1 MGARL
6 LVSAGEPSGDLYA
19 SELVRALRRRNPG
32 TEFFGCP
39 GPRMLEAG
47 VEPVADSSKL
57 AVAGLVEV
65 ISHIPRIYGEYRRLA
80 RAAQLRRP
88 DLAILTD
95 SPDFHLR
102 LARRLSKL
110 GIPVVYL
117 IAPQVWA
124 WRRGR
129 IPAMRR
135 TLSRLLCIFPFEPEF
150 FSRHGMSATYIGHP
164 LSRRV
169 RPSADPLTLRERFGA
184 RPGTPLIALLPGSR
198 LGEMKRHLPA
208 VLDAVDRIRTARDAA
223 FALCLPPG
231 FHGRTHLANFEE
243 RFRRASIQVVE
254 GGSWDL
260 LASADLALAASGT
273 VTVEAALLGTPM
285 VTFYK
290 VNAASWLAGKALV
303 RVPFYS
309 MVNLLAGH
317 AAVPELMQEQMT
329 GARLADEA
337 LALLASPS
345 RREAMR
351 TELEKVSASLAG
363 SGDPIEVAAAA
374 VEECLRGRLPAVA
387 GK

>member
-32 TEFFGCP
+32 MEFFGCP
-39 GPRMLEAG
+39 GPRMREAG
-47 VEPVADSSKL
+47 VEQAADFSKL

-65 ISHIPRIYGEYRRLA
+65 VSHIPRIYGEFRA
-80 RAAQLRRP
+80 VVRAAELRRP
-88 DLAILTD
+88 DAAILTD

-102 LARRLSKL
+102 LARRLNKL
-110 GIPVVYL
+110 GIPVIYL

-135 TLSRLLCIFPFEPEF
+135 TLTRLLCIFPFEPEF
-150 FSRHGMSATYIGHP
+150 FSRHGMRATYIGHP

-184 RPGTPLIALLPGSR
+184 RPGTPLLALLPGSR

-208 VLDAVDRIRTARDAA
+208 LLDAVDHIRATRDCS
-223 FALCLPPG
+223 FALCFPPG
-231 FHGRTHLANFEE
+231 FHGRQSLENFEE
-243 RFRRASIQVVE
+243 RFRRASIQVLE

-273 VTVEAALLGTPM
+273 VTVEAALLATPM

-290 VNAASWLAGKALV
+290 VNAASWLIGKALV
-303 RVPFYS
+303 RVQFYS
-309 MVNLLAGH
+309 MVNLLAGR
-317 AAVPELMQEQMT
+317 AVVPELMQGQMT
-329 GARLADEA
+329 GARLAQEA
-337 LALLASPS
+337 LALLASPG

-351 TELEKVSASLAG
+351 GELKKVSASLAG
-363 SGDPIEVAAAA
+363 SGDPIEEAAAA
-374 VEECLRGRLPAVA
+374 VEQCLRGRQTAVA

>member
-32 TEFFGCP
+32 IEVFGCP

-47 VEPVADSSKL
+47 VEPAADFSKL
-57 AVAGLVEV
+57 AVAGLAEV
-65 ISHIPRIYGEYRRLA
+65 VSHIPGIYREYRSLV
-80 RAAQLRRP
+80 RAAELRRP
-88 DLAILTD
+88 DAAILTD

-102 LARRLSKL
+102 LARRLRKL
-110 GIPVVYL
+110 GVPVIYL

-129 IPAMRR
+129 IRSMRR

-150 FSRHGMSATYIGHP
+150 FFRHGMNATYIGHP
-164 LSRRV
+164 LSGRV
-169 RPSADPLTLRERFGA
+169 RPSADPLVLRERFGA

-198 LGEMKRHLPA
+198 LGEIKRHLPA
-208 VLDAVDRIRTARDAA
+208 VLDAVDHIRSERDAA
-223 FALCLPPG
+223 FALSFPPG
-231 FHGRTHLANFEE
+231 FHGRAHLVNFEE
-243 RFRRASIQVVE
+243 RFVRASIQVIE
-254 GGSWDL
+254 GASWDL

-290 VNAASWLAGKALV
+290 VSLASWLAGKALV

-317 AAVPELMQEQMT
+317 AVVPELMQGQLT
-329 GARLADEA
+329 GARLAAEA
-337 LALLASPS
+337 MALLASPS
-345 RREAMR
+345 GRQAMR
-351 TELEKVSASLAG
+351 TELDKVSASLAG
-363 SGDPIEVAAAA
+363 SGDPIEIAAAA